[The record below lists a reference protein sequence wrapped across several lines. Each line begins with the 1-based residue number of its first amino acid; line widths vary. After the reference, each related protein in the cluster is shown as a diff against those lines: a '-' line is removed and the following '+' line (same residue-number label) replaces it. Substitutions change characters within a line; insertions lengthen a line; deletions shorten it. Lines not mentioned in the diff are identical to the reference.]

1 MKTRIFILCML
12 VMPFCTVG
20 AQTLDQSL
28 LTRFDPATVR
38 ELYAITRSTTLL
50 AEQQMALA
58 ARIEAENTRFTEL
71 LAQDNGLLTL
81 PSEAEL
87 VAMRDASL
95 REILT
100 EEQLLDYF
108 RRQVDPEARARGKE
122 VLKAVSQQLKLSYME
137 LKYIDNT
144 FFKIEQDIQAARM
157 LYKDAPAK
165 AKAEAEHIYAYQ
177 IAQLEL
183 KSGIRVDKNLKATRV
198 KTINDYAPVTE

>member
-1 MKTRIFILCML
+1 
-12 VMPFCTVG
+12 
-20 AQTLDQSL
+20 
-28 LTRFDPATVR
+28 
-38 ELYAITRSTTLL
+38 
-50 AEQQMALA
+50 MALA

-108 RRQVDPEARARGKE
+108 RKQVDPEARARGKE
-122 VLKAVSQQLKLSYME
+122 VLKAVSQQLKLSSME

-144 FFKIEQDIQAARM
+144 FFKIEQDTRASR
-157 LYKDAPAK
+157 LLHKDSPAK
-165 AKAEAEHIYAYQ
+165 AKAEAAQIYDYQ